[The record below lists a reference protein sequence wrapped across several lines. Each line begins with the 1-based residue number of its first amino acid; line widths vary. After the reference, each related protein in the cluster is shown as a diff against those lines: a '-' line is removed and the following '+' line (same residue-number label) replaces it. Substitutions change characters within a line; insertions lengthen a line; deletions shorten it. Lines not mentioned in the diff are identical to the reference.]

1 LGNKQIVFEQELK
14 KICDDMEIDIDM
26 VSRGLGDKEGE
37 YKQRRQEIVNKLC
50 RRICCKQQLITYVSL
65 VSLIKG

>member
-1 LGNKQIVFEQELK
+1 
-14 KICDDMEIDIDM
+14 MEIDIDM